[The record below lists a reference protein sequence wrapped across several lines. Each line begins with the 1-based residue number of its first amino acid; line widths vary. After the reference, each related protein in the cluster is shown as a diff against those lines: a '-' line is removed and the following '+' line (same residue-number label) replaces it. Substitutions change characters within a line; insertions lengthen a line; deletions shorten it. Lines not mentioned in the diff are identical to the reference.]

1 MTKQIKIIM
10 ETITRDVK
18 LLKVGYSTVYK
29 KKYPLSELYNITI
42 LASSSLLIVLVVLFA
57 VQEVVTGVLWYQAI

>member
-1 MTKQIKIIM
+1 M

-29 KKYPLSELYNITI
+29 KTYPLSELYNITI